1 MVVSSCQCS
10 PSVSRGSMDV
20 FLKIC
25 AILALVGLNA
35 FFVAAEFAL
44 VGTRSI
50 RLQTLAAAGDRKA
63 RFALT
68 AIDHVDDCISGSQ
81 LGITLASLALG
92 WIGASTLVGLIE
104 HLFHGLPSALSLL
117 SSHAV
122 ATILAFACITFLH
135 SVLGEQAP
143 KLLALV
149 SPEDIS
155 RWVARPL
162 LLFTYAFW
170 PVIRIQNKSANGF
183 LRFFGVQPPSHMA
196 RVHSPEELL
205 LLLSE
210 SRESGLLDAADA
222 EMIEGVLDLSRIS
235 ARQAMTPRIEIRAVE
250 RQWSLEKIVET
261 VRDSGFS
268 RLPVYEEDLDH
279 IVGILLAKDLLDYL
293 GAQTPFRT
301 DQVMREPFF
310 TPAGTPVDDLMKE
323 LQQRNAH
330 MAIVVD
336 EYGGTLGLVTLED
349 VIEWIVGDIFDE
361 FDRTDDSE
369 AVLATSEGHLSVPG
383 DLPLEE
389 LNERYKLHLSAGD
402 YVTVAGLVLS
412 ALGHVPSVGQH
423 VQVDGVAFR
432 VTAMDRQRIERLE
445 IILPDTEDTASAS
458 APDASK

>member
-1 MVVSSCQCS
+1 
-10 PSVSRGSMDV
+10 MDV

-25 AILALVGLNA
+25 AILSLVGLNA

-44 VGTRSI
+44 VGARSI
-50 RLQTLAAAGDRKA
+50 RLQASAEAGDRRA
-63 RFALT
+63 RLALT

-81 LGITLASLALG
+81 LGITLASLGLG

-104 HLFHGLPSALSLL
+104 HLFHGLPSPFAGLV
-117 SSHAV
+117 SHGV
-122 ATILAFACITFLH
+122 AATLAFASITFLH
-135 SVLGEQAP
+135 IVLGEQTP

-162 LLFTYAFW
+162 LLFTYVFW
-170 PVIRIQNKSANGF
+170 PAIRFQNKSTYGF
-183 LRFFGVQPPSHMA
+183 LRLFGVYPPRHSA

-210 SRESGLLDAADA
+210 SREYGLVDAADA

-235 ARQAMTPRIEIRAVE
+235 VRQAMTPRTEIRAVE
-250 RQWSLEKIVET
+250 RQWPLEKIIET

-268 RLPVYEEDLDH
+268 RLPVYDEDLDH

-293 GAQTPFRT
+293 GGQTPFRT

-310 TPAGTPVDDLMKE
+310 TPAAMQVDDLMKA

-361 FDRTDDSE
+361 FDRADKSE

-389 LNERYKLHLSAGD
+389 LNERYHLHLSAGD

-412 ALGHVPSVGQH
+412 ALGHVPGVGQH
-423 VQVDGVAFR
+423 VQVDGVTFR

-445 IILPDTEDTASAS
+445 IMLPHTEDTASAS
-458 APDASK
+458 APDASE